1 MELVEMDVQNI
12 ELISLDPALQ
22 VAFTGYDSTGQYSK
36 RIEWFSH
43 DGAQYYN
50 INDGVRVPHD
60 NRLRELLDFL
70 IVEYITKEKNK

>member
-1 MELVEMDVQNI
+1 MELTDMDVHNI

-43 DGAQYYN
+43 NGRCYYN
-50 INDGVRVPHD
+50 INDNVEVPHD

-70 IVEYITKEKNK
+70 IVEYKMKEKR